1 MRIKTNWE
9 RGPQWGWCLGL
20 CLWTATC
27 LGGTDKP
34 VADLVAESA
43 DFVLLGGSVHTLDS
57 RNSVVQAVAIHHEKI
72 VYVGTDNGAQKFIG
86 PRTEVYRADG
96 RTVIPGINET
106 HVHPLEVAR
115 EEPLLPFRQLGS
127 IAEIQE
133 WVRQR
138 AKILPPE
145 EWVRL
150 PRVDVTRVRER
161 RLPTREDLDLAAPER
176 PVAFVWEYAN
186 RHLQVLNSAAM
197 KVASITRDSV
207 SPPKGKI
214 VKDDR
219 GEPTGVLEDAVA
231 LTARWLPEKVPS
243 ESQVLDS
250 LEQTL
255 RAYAKVGI
263 TSITERATDADG
275 WKLYRKLQSQNR
287 LPLRA
292 NLTILMKSKGTVEEI
307 EQTIRDLPFKPGNGD
322 DHLRVGTLKLG
333 VDGGVLYGTAFLREP
348 YGRQSFSLYGL
359 SDPQYRGKLQVDARQ
374 TRNFI
379 LAGHR
384 LGWQMGTHV
393 TGDAGVDMVLDAVE
407 SIHKE
412 QPIADRRFTL
422 IHAYFANPAAAARAA
437 RLGVC
442 VDTQPAWYY
451 KDGDALADALGA
463 ERLRKFIGVNIWR
476 QAGVKVALNS
486 DHFHGVD
493 PDASLNPYNPFLTMY
508 VAITRKTETGLVI
521 GPEQRISRETALRL
535 MTQEAAWLHF
545 DEQKKGTLEVGRYGD
560 LAVLSTDFFACPEE
574 DLKKLRSVLT
584 VVGGKVIK

>member
-1 MRIKTNWE
+1 M
-9 RGPQWGWCLGL
+9 CLCL
-20 CLWTATC
+20 CLWTGTC
-27 LGGTDKP
+27 LGETEKS
-34 VADLVAESA
+34 VAAPA
-43 DFVLLGGSVHTLDS
+43 DFVLLGGSVHTLDA
-57 RNSVVQAVAIHHEKI
+57 RNSVVHAIAILHEKI
-72 VYVGTDNGAQKFIG
+72 VYVGTDAGARAFIG
-86 PRTEVYRADG
+86 PQTDVYRAEG

-106 HVHPLEVAR
+106 HVHPMEVAK

-127 IAEIQE
+127 MAEIQE

-138 AKILPPE
+138 AKMLPPG

-161 RLPTREDLDLAAPER
+161 RLPTREDLDVAAPER

-186 RHLQVLNSAAM
+186 RHLQVLNSAAL
-197 KVASITRDSV
+197 KVAGITRDSL
-207 SPPKGKI
+207 PPSKGKI

-231 LTARWLPEKVPS
+231 LTARWLPEKVPT

-287 LPLRA
+287 LPLRV
-292 NLTILMKSKGTVEEI
+292 NLTILMKSGETAEDVE
-307 EQTIRDLPFKPGNGD
+307 QKIRGLPFKPGNGD

-359 SDPQYRGKLQVDARQ
+359 TDPQYRGKLQVDTKQ
-374 TRNFI
+374 VRNFI

-407 SIHKE
+407 SIDKE
-412 QPIADRRFTL
+412 LPIAGRRFTL

-463 ERLRKFIGVNIWR
+463 ERLRKFIGVNVWR

-508 VAITRKTETGLVI
+508 VAITRKTETGIVI
-521 GPEQRISRETALRL
+521 GPEQRITRETALRL
-535 MTQEAAWLHF
+535 MSQEAAWLHF
-545 DEQKKGTLEVGRYGD
+545 DEQKKGTLELGRYGD
-560 LAVLSTDFFACPEE
+560 LAVLSGNFFTCPEG

-584 VVGGKVIK
+584 VVGGKAVYRK